1 MGLARELARLRPN
14 SSGQLPSTNIQ
25 DDAITSAKLSST
37 SITDKLGYTPT
48 NKLSSVNLTFSKAGG
63 KTFTDLIFYQFSGTI
78 SPNQV
83 AFYASSSTEAKMIAN
98 YVVQAFVNDIKNLE
112 NDRMFDQ
119 DRAARW
125 VNSGFTGYLPSS
137 IPTGET
143 DCDENSGGDGT
154 GFHGTDYFRL
164 VVASNGVDKLW
175 TTGVIKGN
183 LVQAN
188 DIYSVFRYQKT
199 ADETGYPSVVS
210 NNLNTGQAASEV
222 YEVTEHSSFTGAFN
236 GGIGVAP
243 FPVTV
248 ALNF

>member
-1 MGLARELARLRPN
+1 MAITL
-14 SSGQLPSTNIQ
+14 SGNGISADAIA
-25 DDAITSAKLSST
+25 DGAITSAKLSST
-37 SITDKLGYTPT
+37 SVTDKLGYTPT
-48 NKLSSVNLTFSKAGG
+48 NKLSSVNLTFGKTGG
-63 KTFTDLIFYQFSGTI
+63 KTFTDLIFYQFAGTI
-78 SPNQV
+78 NPNQV
-83 AFYASSSTEAKMIAN
+83 AFYASSETEAKMLAN

-125 VNSGFTGYLPSS
+125 VNSGFTGYLPAS
-137 IPTGET
+137 IPTGEV
-143 DCDENSGGDGT
+143 DCDENAGGEGT
-154 GFHGTDYFRL
+154 GFHGADYFRL

-199 ADETGYPSVVS
+199 AGETGYPSVVS

-222 YEVTEHSSFTGAFN
+222 YEVTEHSSFTGALN

>member
-14 SSGQLPSTNIQ
+14 ASGQLPSANIE
-25 DDAITSAKLSST
+25 DSAITSAKLSST
-37 SITDKLGYTPT
+37 SVTDKLGYTPT
-48 NKLSSVNLTFSKAGG
+48 NKLSSVNLTFGKTGG

-78 SPNQV
+78 NPNQV
-83 AFYASSSTEAKMIAN
+83 AFYASTAAEARMVAN

-119 DRAARW
+119 DRAGRW

-137 IPTGET
+137 IPSGVV
-143 DCDENSGGDGT
+143 DCDESAGGEGT
-154 GFHGTDYFRL
+154 GFQGTDYFRL

-175 TTGVIKGN
+175 TTGVLKGN
-183 LVQAN
+183 LVQSN

-199 ADETGYPSVVS
+199 AGETGYPSISV
-210 NNLNTGQAASEV
+210 NNLNAGQDVTEV
-222 YEVTEHSSFTGAFN
+222 YQVTESSSFTGATN
-236 GGIGVAP
+236 GDIGVAP